1 MLVEYGEITCPAQA
15 AWLRPRLREL
25 GALMAKFAMEQMH

>member
-25 GALMAKFAMEQMH
+25 GVLTATFAMEHMH